1 LSVSKERYAG
11 TLGTVEV
18 GRLSVTVWVKERG
31 GSRYYYGLVWI
42 RGTLSRPG
50 RRLTVYLDQ
59 SDVNALAGLLVAKT
73 SVEWGIA
80 KRVARAVAGLLERV
94 PEWVGEEDVPWWLWY
109 GTKERVV
116 KTNAEV
122 LARDVPRE
130 LRDAANGGLGKA
142 LGLLRAAEEK
152 LRAGSAGEALALVE
166 RVIKVLAGLKKRL
179 LELAEDAEVAGNIAS
194 RVMAKHPYEL
204 CSLLP

>member
-1 LSVSKERYAG
+1 
-11 TLGTVEV
+11 
-18 GRLSVTVWVKERG
+18 LSVTVWVKERG
-31 GSRYYYGLVWI
+31 GSRYYYALVWI

-50 RRLTVYLDQ
+50 RRLTVYVDQ

-73 SVEWGIA
+73 SVEWSVA
-80 KRVARAVAGLLERV
+80 KRAAKAVLERV
-94 PEWVGEEDVPWWLWY
+94 PEWVGEGDVPWWLWY

-122 LARDVPRE
+122 LARDIPKE

-166 RVIKVLAGLKKRL
+166 RARKVLAGLKKSL
-179 LELAEDAEVAGNIAS
+179 LGLAEDVEIAGGIAA
-194 RVMAKHPYEL
+194 RVMTRDPYEL